1 MRNTPNGFTWRKLR
15 ASWRDT
21 LLLMREFR
29 QPLFLFALTIIGSG
43 WFYFILAKDTAQP
56 LRSIVEA
63 IYLALALTF
72 LQPIIDFPEQ
82 WYLQAF
88 FFILPVI
95 GTGILAL
102 GLADFGSLLFNRR
115 ARGKEWE
122 MAVASTF
129 SNHIVLVGLGH
140 LGFRI
145 VKKLTELEQDVVVIE
160 LDPQTDL
167 LQNVR
172 AFGVPVIEDDGTR
185 DAVLVAA
192 GIQQAKTIMLC
203 TQDDSLNLRMALKAR
218 NLNPKIEVVVRI
230 FDDEFAASLQ
240 SQFGFRALSATSMA
254 APMFAASASDV
265 DITPPITIEGENLI
279 LARMLVTG
287 RSKLRAM
294 TVRDLEEKF
303 RVSLVLICRH
313 GQREFHPAG
322 TERIEA
328 GHTLAIFGKPEQI
341 NQILHENR
349 S

>member
-1 MRNTPNGFTWRKLR
+1 
-15 ASWRDT
+15 
-21 LLLMREFR
+21 
-29 QPLFLFALTIIGSG
+29 
-43 WFYFILAKDTAQP
+43 
-56 LRSIVEA
+56 
-63 IYLALALTF
+63 
-72 LQPIIDFPEQ
+72 
-82 WYLQAF
+82 
-88 FFILPVI
+88 
-95 GTGILAL
+95 
-102 GLADFGSLLFNRR
+102 
-115 ARGKEWE
+115 
-122 MAVASTF
+122 
-129 SNHIVLVGLGH
+129 
-140 LGFRI
+140 
-145 VKKLTELEQDVVVIE
+145 
-160 LDPQTDL
+160 
-167 LQNVR
+167 
-172 AFGVPVIEDDGTR
+172 
-185 DAVLVAA
+185 
-192 GIQQAKTIMLC
+192 
-203 TQDDSLNLRMALKAR
+203 
-218 NLNPKIEVVVRI
+218 VVVRI